1 MKTKPHMHNTL
12 KRGLHTFFMGFAVWC
27 TGLSLPVFG
36 GQMPKPE
43 FMVAVTRQDPS
54 MEWWYAVPRPFTPNL
69 STIRSAPKGE
79 YFCILPIFKSY
90 GTDSN
95 STANITYDI
104 EVVRPDGSI
113 DVSLPGCIAH
123 HDIAQPPNLIPSQA
137 VVRMCF
143 DPEDPFGTYKI
154 NVTAYDHVSGQTNS
168 AATSIEQEPFKVET
182 LSQKE
187 RERIFVEY
195 PAHPNPSKAFA
206 AFLQTTHSFFNKENE
221 PIWSAIWFYKTVFE
235 NNEYLIPHLLKL
247 YPGSSP
253 KQKKDIIMLLALL
266 DKLDELPRLS
276 SELRVFKRVVEAGRV
291 PNPYAT
297 ITNGRQLDML
307 WAEYFA
313 TGRVKPIR
321 QVLEAL
327 ELVEYVGTLEKIK
340 NGGLDK
346 ADPNVYRQG
355 MLEAVFQSALWSL
368 RSNCA
373 QSPLVLH
380 YCYGILEAEE
390 LEKPAQSCLALLLKS
405 LNEDHHAE
413 ESK

>member
-1 MKTKPHMHNTL
+1 MEKHMRNTL
-12 KRGLHTFFMGFAVWC
+12 KRGLHTFCMVLTVCSTGF
-27 TGLSLPVFG
+27 GLPAFG
-36 GQMPKPE
+36 EEAAKPE

-54 MEWWYAVPRPFTPNL
+54 MEWWYAVPHPFAPNL
-69 STIRSAPKGE
+69 SLFSSAPKGE
-79 YFCILPIFKSY
+79 YFSIMPIFKTY

-95 STANITYDI
+95 GTANITYDI

-113 DVSLPGCIAH
+113 DVSIPNCMAH
-123 HDIAQPPNLIPSQA
+123 HGSAQPPNLIPSQA

-143 DPEDPFGTYKI
+143 DPEDPFGEYKI
-154 NVTAYDHVSGQTNS
+154 NVTAYDHVLGRTNS
-168 AATSIEQEPFKVET
+168 VEESIEQVGFKVDK
-182 LSQKE
+182 LSEEE
-187 RERIFVEY
+187 REQVFVNY
-195 PAHPNPSKAFA
+195 PANPNPSKAFA
-206 AFLQTTHSFFNKENE
+206 AFLQTGHSFFNEGNE

-235 NNEYLIPHLLKL
+235 NNEYLVPHLLAEF
-247 YPGSSP
+247 P
-253 KQKKDIIMLLALL
+253 KCNRKQQKDTILLLALL
-266 DKLDELPRLS
+266 DKLDGLPKLP
-276 SELRVFKRVVEAGRV
+276 SELRVFKRVMEAGRV

-321 QVLEAL
+321 QLLEAL

-340 NGGLDK
+340 SGELDK
-346 ADPNVYRQG
+346 DDPNVFREG

-380 YCYGILEAEE
+380 YCYGILEGEE

-405 LNEDHHAE
+405 INEDRHKE
-413 ESK
+413 EPK